1 MARRNPKSRRASVIG
16 VAILFVFGVVVWYGM
31 THLGWKLENSQTPT
45 APVEKPV
52 FIDPA
57 NDGHKISLSGKLS
70 VPAAA
75 RDAELAISVDTV
87 LLLRSV
93 EMYQWREQCSGN
105 DCRYDEVWSTQPI
118 DSEKFHT
125 PHGHENPH
133 FPLTSA
139 RFSSGPAKLAGYTID
154 PQLIAEQITPVNHPV
169 HVAELPTNLAVTFRD
184 ADGTLVTG
192 DDPAHPKVGA
202 LRVSYRAAPSNAV
215 TLTGV
220 QRGQRLS
227 VD

>member
-1 MARRNPKSRRASVIG
+1 MARRNSKSRRASVVG
-16 VAILFVFGVVVWYGM
+16 VAILFVFAVVVWYGM
-31 THLGWKLENSQTPT
+31 THLGWKLQNPQAPT
-45 APVEKPV
+45 ASVEKPV

-57 NDGHKISLSGKLS
+57 NDGRKISLSGKLS

-75 RDAELAISVDTV
+75 RDEELAISVDTV

-93 EMYQWREQCSGN
+93 EMYQWREQCSGS
-105 DCRYDEVWSTQPI
+105 DCRYDEVWSAQPI
-118 DSEKFHT
+118 DSEKFRT
-125 PHGHENPH
+125 PKGHENPH

-154 PQLIAEQITPVNHPV
+154 PQLIAEQIKPVDHPV
-169 HVAELPTNLAVTFRD
+169 HVAELPKNLAVTFHD
-184 ADGTLVTG
+184 ADGMLATS
-192 DDPAHPKVGA
+192 DDPAHPNVGA
-202 LRVSYRAAPSNAV
+202 LRVSYRAVPSTAV
-215 TLTGV
+215 MLTGV